1 MFAALFST
9 IKHVGAIQMFMGEQ
23 LRKEN
28 KVYTNRIVFPLRGGG
43 DLLVTATGTK
53 LKETLL
59 HN

>member
-43 DLLVTATGTK
+43 GIC
-53 LKETLL
+53 
-59 HN
+59 

>member
-43 DLLVTATGTK
+43 GSASYSNRNKAKGDTAP
-53 LKETLL
+53 
-59 HN
+59 